1 MNYLE
6 VINFIVYFIFVILL
20 GYYLITTAQWYNYK
34 LNRVIF
40 HHTKPLWNIFYFL
53 VPFAAYESLGFA
65 KLNNLQPIVLIIY
78 AVALFFWY
86 KWLDKPLVF
95 TSRVKRFFIFLVIF
109 TLGLYFL
116 TKTTLLLAPLLL
128 AWFSSVLIEKMLFS
142 KYKDMASEKLE
153 QKDDLIVVAV
163 TASYGKTSM
172 KNFIKTLLESKYS
185 VYATPRSVN
194 TLAGIVKDI
203 NQDLPDN
210 TQVYVVEMG
219 AREKGDIYDIT
230 KLVNPHYAVVGT
242 IGPAHIEY
250 FKSLENIRNTKMEI
264 IKSNRLKKAWVHISA
279 NVKSTNPK
287 VKLFG
292 HDIKDIKSTL
302 DGICFSL
309 DDEYYCANILGSFN
323 AINLAAAIKV
333 AKELGVD
340 EDSIKKALSKIEPTP
355 HRLQK
360 IEAGGKIIIDD
371 SFNGNIDGMLE
382 SFNLAST
389 YNGRKVVITPGLV
402 EVDDKLNIKV
412 AKRANEVFDLVVVT
426 GELNYEIFKEYVDS
440 NKLIHLKDKAKM
452 EEFLAKNTKSGDLIL
467 FANDAPS
474 FV

>member
-1 MNYLE
+1 MNII
-6 VINFIVYFIFVILL
+6 INFLIYFLFVLAL
-20 GYYLITTAQWYNYK
+20 GYYFITTAQWYSYK

-53 VPFAAYESLGFA
+53 IPFSAYESLSFA
-65 KLNNLQPIVLIIY
+65 KLYKLEPIVLVAYI
-78 AVALFFWY
+78 VALFLWY
-86 KWLDKPLVF
+86 KKLDKPLVF
-95 TSRVKRFFIFLVIF
+95 TSRVKRFFILLIIYAVALFFI
-109 TLGLYFL
+109 
-116 TKTTLLLAPLLL
+116 TKTTLLLTPLLL
-128 AWFSSVLIEKMLFS
+128 AWITSILIEKALFE
-142 KYKDMASEKLE
+142 KYKDLASQKLE
-153 QKDDLIVVAV
+153 AKDNLIVIGV
-163 TASYGKTSM
+163 TASYGKTSI
-172 KNFIKTLLESKYS
+172 KNFIKTLLESKYR

-203 NQDLPDN
+203 NQDLPNN
-210 TQVYVVEMG
+210 TEVYIVEMG

-230 KLVNPHYAVVGT
+230 SLVNPHYAVVGT

-264 IKSNRLKKAWVHISA
+264 IKSNRLKRAWVHISA

-287 VKLFG
+287 VELFG
-292 HDIKDIKSTL
+292 HDIKDVKATL
-302 DGICFSL
+302 DGVCFSL
-309 DDEYYCANILGSFN
+309 DNNYYCANILGSFN
-323 AINLAAAIKV
+323 AINLAVAIKV
-333 AKELGVD
+333 AKELGID
-340 EDSIKKALSKIEPTP
+340 EERIEKSLKDIKPTP

-389 YNGRKVVITPGLV
+389 YSGRKIVITPGLV
-402 EVDDKLNIKV
+402 EVDDKLNIQV
-412 AKRANEVFDLVVVT
+412 AKKANEVFDLVVVT
-426 GELNYEIFKEYVDS
+426 GELNYDIFKEYVDNS
-440 NKLIHLKDKAKM
+440 KLIHLKDKSQM
-452 EEFLAKNTKSGDLIL
+452 EKFLAQNTKAKDLIL